1 MSTLTTP
8 NSMLQRRGG
17 SSGGKMSSMSWLF
30 VILGVQMVVF
40 LGFVVVFFGFEQRR
54 QGELEEMQ
62 GELHRLRRENM
73 RNSNKLMRAN
83 TRMLKYEADI
93 KKELD
98 TSVGGANGD
107 YDGADFTPGGDDA
120 GARRQPIRKTTTFR
134 TTYRTTMTR
143 ANLASRTQ
151 LERLGIPSRPSPIS
165 SRPWRQPP
173 AAWRKTRASR
183 HTLTRS
189 ATWRP
194 RSCTRS

>member
-93 KKELD
+93 KKEPWIKAYEDSNVELPRLCNQIPGPP
-98 TSVGGANGD
+98 SVSG
-107 YDGADFTPGGDDA
+107 PS
-120 GARRQPIRKTTTFR
+120 K
-134 TTYRTTMTR
+134 
-143 ANLASRTQ
+143 LAFAQ
-151 LERLGIPSRPSPIS
+151 
-165 SRPWRQPP
+165 
-173 AAWRKTRASR
+173 
-183 HTLTRS
+183 
-189 ATWRP
+189 
-194 RSCTRS
+194 

>member
-1 MSTLTTP
+1 
-8 NSMLQRRGG
+8 MLQRRGG

-120 GARRQPIRKTTTFR
+120 GAEAAADPEDNDLPDDLSDDDDEGEPGEPHAAGATGHSI
-134 TTYRTTMTR
+134 
-143 ANLASRTQ
+143 APVAHI
-151 LERLGIPSRPSPIS
+151 EPSVA
-165 SRPWRQPP
+165 P
-173 AAWRKTRASR
+173 AASGMAQNASLQAHSIRAR
-183 HTLTRS
+183 
-189 ATWRP
+189 
-194 RSCTRS
+194 